1 MNLLSLILLIF
12 SSNANAVGSDKFI
25 PADKAFKVSSR
36 ALSANSVAL
45 GWEIAED
52 CYLYRHR
59 FNIESLT
66 PGIKISNSQ
75 FPPGQAKHDHQFG
88 KVEIFKKEVN
98 VVVGLERVDTGVSD
112 LALKIVYQGC
122 AESGICYMPEQK
134 TVTVALPALS
144 SGEQYQIPAQNGP
157 LEVADSEQGQILL
170 TLNNKPYWFVILSFF
185 GFGLLLAFTP
195 CVFPMLPIISG
206 IIAGQGKHINS
217 IKAFWLSLSYVMAS
231 ALTYTVFGIIAG
243 LFGSNLQAFLQ
254 TPWVIATF
262 SAVFVVLALPMFGWF
277 ELQLPGFFQTKL
289 AAASNNLRGG
299 SIWSAGIMG
308 VFSAL
313 IIGPCVTAPLAGAL
327 LYISQTGDAV
337 LGGTALFSLGV
348 GMGIPLLLVGTF
360 AGKLLPKA
368 GVWMAAVKAC
378 FGIGLLGV
386 AIWLLSRIL
395 PAPITFTLWLLLA
408 TLPVFLLMHKRRWRL
423 AGLTSVFYGML
434 LWLGLSEHFSKEIP
448 SMVCSAVQACEA
460 SLKPSLT
467 FTQVNSATELQA
479 QLDRAKLLNKPVMLD
494 FYADWCTT
502 CVEMKHSTFTDPA
515 VHTALADTLVLQADV
530 SQHTDDD
537 KALLKQFNVIGP
549 PAILFFNPEQKELAK
564 HRLIGFIEAKALL
577 ERLNQV
583 HSSVRNKAAAPKA
596 WEQAVNSDEF
606 VR

>member
-1 MNLLSLILLIF
+1 MNLLLLIF
-12 SSNANAVGSDKFI
+12 LFFAANAVGSDEFL
-25 PADKAFKVSSR
+25 PADKAFKVTSR

-59 FNIESLT
+59 FKIESLS
-66 PGIKISNSQ
+66 PGIKVNDTQ
-75 FPPGQAKHDHQFG
+75 FPPGQAKNDHQFG
-88 KVEIFKKEVN
+88 KVEIFKNEVN
-98 VVVGLERVDTGVSD
+98 VIVELERFDPGVSN
-112 LALKIVYQGC
+112 LTLKIVYQGC

-144 SGEQYQIPAQNGP
+144 SGQQNQTPAQNVP
-157 LEVADSEQGQILL
+157 LEVADSEQDQILS

-217 IKAFWLSLSYVMAS
+217 SKAFWLSLSYVMAS

-254 TPWVIATF
+254 TPWVIALF
-262 SAVFVVLALPMFGWF
+262 SGLFMVLALPMFGWF
-277 ELQLPGFFQTKL
+277 ELQLPGFLQTKL
-289 AAASNNLRGG
+289 AAASNSLRGG

-337 LGGTALFSLGV
+337 LGGAALFSLGV
-348 GMGIPLLLVGTF
+348 GMGIPLLLAGTF

-368 GVWMAAVKAC
+368 GAWMAAVKAC

-395 PAPITFTLWLLLA
+395 PAMVTLSLWLLLA

-423 AGLTSVFYGML
+423 AGMTSVLYGLL
-434 LWLGLSEHFSKEIP
+434 LWLGLSGHFSKEIP

-460 SLKPSLT
+460 SLQPSLT
-467 FTQVNSATELQA
+467 FTQVKSVAELQT
-479 QLDRAKLLNKPVMLD
+479 QLARAKQLNKPVMLD

-530 SQHTDDD
+530 TQHTDDD
-537 KALLKQFNVIGP
+537 KALLRRFNVIGP

-564 HRLIGFIEAKALL
+564 QRIIGFIEAKAFLK
-577 ERLNQV
+577 RLDTV
-583 HSSVRNKAAAPKA
+583 LAPVQDKDNRY
-596 WEQAVNSDEF
+596 EI
-606 VR
+606 